1 MKRKLICLLFCLA
14 LTCATA
20 TAQIRLTDMMG
31 REIELDEAPERV
43 VALTAAEVEIL
54 YAIGA
59 QEALVGRGAYCDY
72 PDEALRLPQVDSGAQ
87 TNIEQILA
95 LEPDAVLLSTMSQ
108 TVEQNQALEAAG
120 VCVVVSNANDIEGVY
135 ALIRQ
140 TGALMDRQKAA
151 EAVVAQMQA
160 RFDAL
165 SGTAQGAQKSV
176 YFEVSPLAYG
186 LWTAGSGTFMDEIAQ
201 ICGLRNAFGDVEG
214 WAEISQEQVLE
225 RNPDYIVTV
234 AMDAGDGPTPVEEI
248 CARAGWE
255 SLTAVR
261 DGGVFALDYDALT
274 RPGPRLA
281 QAAEDLYALT
291 HESFA

>member
-1 MKRKLICLLFCLA
+1 
-14 LTCATA
+14 
-20 TAQIRLTDMMG
+20 
-31 REIELDEAPERV
+31 
-43 VALTAAEVEIL
+43 
-54 YAIGA
+54 
-59 QEALVGRGAYCDY
+59 
-72 PDEALRLPQVDSGAQ
+72 
-87 TNIEQILA
+87 
-95 LEPDAVLLSTMSQ
+95 MSQ

>member
-1 MKRKLICLLFCLA
+1 MRRKLICLLFCLA

-20 TAQIRLTDMMG
+20 TAQIRFTDMMG

-72 PDEALRLPQVDSGAQ
+72 PAEALRLPQVDSGAQ

-151 EAVVAQMQA
+151 EAVVVQMQA

-165 SGTAQGAQKSV
+165 SGAAQGAQKSV

-291 HESFA
+291 HESLA